1 MQMLNLLS
9 TLCLYFQV
17 NSHIKVK
24 KEAQELQSAV
34 IKEVI
39 KVVKEKHRPA

>member
-17 NSHIKVK
+17 NSHIKLK
-24 KEAQELQSAV
+24 KEAQGLQSVV
-34 IKEVI
+34 IKEAI
-39 KVVKEKHRPA
+39 KVVKEKHHPE